1 MNLEPLYENIIVQ
14 RIEAQE
20 KSKGGLYIPTQAQ
33 EKSQQARIIAVGNG
47 VVQLDGSLRPLSVQP
62 GDIVLL
68 GKYSGTEV
76 KHDEQTYII
85 IKETDVLAIVKGDS
99 QS

>member
-33 EKSQQARIIAVGNG
+33 EKSQQARIIAVGTG

>member
-47 VVQLDGSLRPLSVQP
+47 VVQLDGTLRPLSVQP